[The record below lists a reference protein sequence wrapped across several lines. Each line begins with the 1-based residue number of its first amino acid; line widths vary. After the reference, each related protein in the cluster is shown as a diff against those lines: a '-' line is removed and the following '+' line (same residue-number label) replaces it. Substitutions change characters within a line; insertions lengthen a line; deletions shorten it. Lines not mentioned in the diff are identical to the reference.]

1 MFKSSKKKNHLQVMS
16 GTVQNLYEICCC
28 YCTSVCLD
36 FTESW
41 KCRLILRIVY
51 NVDDISRCAM
61 HAAYSPKRQQ
71 TSVGSYRKGWE
82 KERQRER
89 GRSV

>member
-1 MFKSSKKKNHLQVMS
+1 MHLQVTS
-16 GTVQNLYEICCC
+16 GTVQNLYGICVCC

-51 NVDDISRCAM
+51 NVDDVSRCAWL
-61 HAAYSPKRQQ
+61 AAPSAKEQQ
-71 TSVGSYRKGWE
+71 TSVGSYRKG
-82 KERQRER
+82 
-89 GRSV
+89 

>member
-1 MFKSSKKKNHLQVMS
+1 MS

-51 NVDDISRCAM
+51 NVDKIFPDVQCMLLIRLNGSRHLWEAIGKDER
-61 HAAYSPKRQQ
+61 KRD
-71 TSVGSYRKGWE
+71 
-82 KERQRER
+82 RER
-89 GRSV
+89 EAGV